1 MLKKI
6 SKSLIISYIV
16 TFILLLIFA
25 MIMYYGNVSEKV
37 VGIFVIITYF
47 ISSLLGGLS
56 IGKGVEKRRFLWG
69 MILGVLYFGIIMMIT
84 LVGRAS
90 NEQMDSSKITGF
102 ITSCIGGM
110 LGGMIS

>member
-1 MLKKI
+1 
-6 SKSLIISYIV
+6 
-16 TFILLLIFA
+16 
-25 MIMYYGNVSEKV
+25 
-37 VGIFVIITYF
+37 
-47 ISSLLGGLS
+47 
-56 IGKGVEKRRFLWG
+56 

>member
-1 MLKKI
+1 MIKKI

-16 TFILLLIFA
+16 TFILLLIFS

-56 IGKGVEKRRFLWG
+56 IGKSVENRRFLWG
-69 MILGVLYFGIIMMIT
+69 MILGLLYFGIIMMIT
-84 LVGRAS
+84 LVGRVG
-90 NEQMDSSKITGF
+90 NEQIDSSKITGF

-110 LGGMIS
+110 LGGMTS

>member
-1 MLKKI
+1 MIKKI

-16 TFILLLIFA
+16 TFILLLIFS

-56 IGKGVEKRRFLWG
+56 IGKSVENRRFLWG
-69 MILGVLYFGIIMMIT
+69 MILGLLYFGIIMMIT
-84 LVGRAS
+84 LVGRVG
-90 NEQMDSSKITGF
+90 NEQIDSSKITGF

>member
-1 MLKKI
+1 MIKKI

-16 TFILLLIFA
+16 TFILLLIFS

-37 VGIFVIITYF
+37 VGLFVIITYF

-56 IGKGVEKRRFLWG
+56 IGKSVENRRFLWG
-69 MILGVLYFGIIMMIT
+69 MILGLLYFGIIMMIT
-84 LVGRAS
+84 LVGRVG
-90 NEQMDSSKITGF
+90 NEQIDSSKIIGF

>member
-25 MIMYYGNVSEKV
+25 MIMYYGNVSETV

-69 MILGVLYFGIIMMIT
+69 MILGLLYFGIIMMIT
-84 LVGRAS
+84 LVGRAD
-90 NEQMDSSKITGF
+90 NEQIDSSKITGF

>member
-69 MILGVLYFGIIMMIT
+69 MILGLLYFGIIMMIT
-84 LVGRAS
+84 LVGRAD
-90 NEQMDSSKITGF
+90 NEQIDSSKITGF

>member
-1 MLKKI
+1 MIKKI

-16 TFILLLIFA
+16 TFILLLIFS

-56 IGKGVEKRRFLWG
+56 IGKSVENRRFLWG
-69 MILGVLYFGIIMMIT
+69 MILGLLYFGIIMMIT
-84 LVGRAS
+84 LVGRVGD
-90 NEQMDSSKITGF
+90 EQIDSSKITGF

>member
-1 MLKKI
+1 MIKKI

-16 TFILLLIFA
+16 TFILLLIFS

-56 IGKGVEKRRFLWG
+56 IGKSVENRRFLWG
-69 MILGVLYFGIIMMIT
+69 MILGLLYFGIIMMIT
-84 LVGRAS
+84 LVGREG
-90 NEQMDSSKITGF
+90 NEQIDSSKITGF

>member
-1 MLKKI
+1 MIKKI

-16 TFILLLIFA
+16 TFILLLIFS

-37 VGIFVIITYF
+37 VGLFVIITYF

-56 IGKGVEKRRFLWG
+56 IGKSVENRRFLWG
-69 MILGVLYFGIIMMIT
+69 MILGLLYFGIIMMIT
-84 LVGRAS
+84 LVGRVG
-90 NEQMDSSKITGF
+90 NEQIDSSKITGF

-110 LGGMIS
+110 LGGMTS

>member
-1 MLKKI
+1 MIKKI
-6 SKSLIISYIV
+6 KKSLIISYIV
-16 TFILLLIFA
+16 TFILLLIFS

-56 IGKGVEKRRFLWG
+56 IGKSVENRRFLWG
-69 MILGVLYFGIIMMIT
+69 MILGLLYFGIIMMIT
-84 LVGRAS
+84 LVGRVG
-90 NEQMDSSKITGF
+90 NEQIDSSKITGF

-110 LGGMIS
+110 LGGMTS

>member
-56 IGKGVEKRRFLWG
+56 IGKSVENRRFLWG
-69 MILGVLYFGIIMMIT
+69 MILGLLYFGIIMMIT
-84 LVGRAS
+84 LVGRAG
-90 NEQMDSSKITGF
+90 NEQIDSSKITGF

>member
-1 MLKKI
+1 MIKKI

-16 TFILLLIFA
+16 TFILLLIFS

-56 IGKGVEKRRFLWG
+56 IGKSVENRRFLWG
-69 MILGVLYFGIIMMIT
+69 MILGLLYFGIIMMIT
-84 LVGRAS
+84 LVGRVGD
-90 NEQMDSSKITGF
+90 EQIDSSKITGF

-110 LGGMIS
+110 LGGMTS

>member
-1 MLKKI
+1 MIKKI

-56 IGKGVEKRRFLWG
+56 IGKSVENRRFLWG
-69 MILGVLYFGIIMMIT
+69 MILGLLYFGIIMMIT
-84 LVGRAS
+84 LVGRAG
-90 NEQMDSSKITGF
+90 NEQIDSSKITGF

>member
-1 MLKKI
+1 MIKKI

-69 MILGVLYFGIIMMIT
+69 MILGLLYFGIIMMIT
-84 LVGRAS
+84 LVGRAD
-90 NEQMDSSKITGF
+90 NEQIDSSKITGF

>member
-1 MLKKI
+1 MIKKI

>member
-1 MLKKI
+1 MIKKI

-69 MILGVLYFGIIMMIT
+69 MILGLLYFGIIMMIT

>member
-56 IGKGVEKRRFLWG
+56 IGKSVENRRFLWG
-69 MILGVLYFGIIMMIT
+69 MILGLLYFGIIMMIT
-84 LVGRAS
+84 LVG
-90 NEQMDSSKITGF
+90 EQVMNKLIVQK
-102 ITSCIGGM
+102 
-110 LGGMIS
+110 LQVL

>member
-1 MLKKI
+1 MIKKI

-56 IGKGVEKRRFLWG
+56 IGKSVENRRFLWG
-69 MILGVLYFGIIMMIT
+69 MILGLLYFGIIMMIT
-84 LVGRAS
+84 LVGRDS

>member
-1 MLKKI
+1 MIKKI

-16 TFILLLIFA
+16 TFILLLIFS

-56 IGKGVEKRRFLWG
+56 IGKSVENRRFLWG
-69 MILGVLYFGIIMMIT
+69 IILGLLYFGIIMMIT
-84 LVGRAS
+84 LVGRVG
-90 NEQMDSSKITGF
+90 NEQIDSSKITGF